1 VEEAAG
7 REPIDMATRYQLFID
22 GAWRDAAGGAT
33 MPAINPYDQSV
44 HAHVPVASEADVAEA
59 VAAARRAFDAV
70 WSKTTPG
77 ERARLLNKAADLLD
91 ADADRMALL
100 ETTDNGKVIRE
111 THSQM
116 GYAARIFRYYAGWAD
131 KMHGDVI
138 PLDQKDTLDL
148 AIKVPFG
155 VVACVTA
162 WNSPVAILTNTL
174 PAALAAGNCVILK
187 PSEHAS
193 TTTLEVAKL
202 CEKAGFPAGV
212 VQVVTGAGDVGAA
225 LTGHKGVD
233 KISFTGSA
241 AVGRLIAS
249 TAGANLKP
257 VTMELGG
264 KSPNIVFDDAD
275 FDRALVGALAG
286 IFGAT
291 GQTCIAGSRLLVQRG
306 IYDRMVEGLAARA
319 AQIRMGDPRLPET
332 EMGTAANEPQFNKI
346 LSFIAAAKG
355 DGARLVAGGSRA
367 EGPGLN
373 KGFFVQ
379 PTIFADVRNDM
390 KVAAEEIFGPVL
402 SIIPFADEDEAVSIA
417 NDTPYGLASG
427 IWSENINRC
436 LRMMRSVRSGVV
448 WVNTYRVAAPQ
459 APFGGMKESGFGRV
473 RGLAGI
479 EEFLQT
485 RNVFID
491 FSGDKRDPFS
501 MKF

>member
-1 VEEAAG
+1 ME
-7 REPIDMATRYQLFID
+7 TCKLYID
-22 GAWRDAAGGAT
+22 GKWRVSSSGET
-33 MPAINPYDQSV
+33 MPAVNPYNQEV
-44 HAHVPVASEADVAEA
+44 HALVSVATPSDVAEA
-59 VAAARRAFDAV
+59 VAAAGRAFATV

-77 ERARLLNKAADLLD
+77 ERAKLLGKVADLLD
-91 ADADRMALL
+91 ADADRMAML

-111 THSQM
+111 TGSQM

-131 KMHGDVI
+131 KMHGDVV
-138 PLDQKDTLDL
+138 PLDQKDTLDF
-148 AIKVPFG
+148 AIRVPYG

-174 PAALAAGNCVILK
+174 PAALAAGNCVICK

-193 TTTLEVAKL
+193 TTTLEIAKL
-202 CEKAGFPAGV
+202 CERAGFPAGV

-225 LTGHKGVD
+225 LTGSKGID
-233 KISFTGSA
+233 KISFTGSPG
-241 AVGRLIAS
+241 VGRMIAS

-257 VTMELGG
+257 VTLELGG

-319 AQIRMGDPRLPET
+319 AQIVMGDPRLPET

-346 LSFIAAAKG
+346 LSFIEAAKG
-355 DGARLVAGGSRA
+355 DGARLVAGGGRA
-367 EGPGLN
+367 EGPGLEQ
-373 KGFFVQ
+373 GFFIQ

-402 SIIPFADEDEAVSIA
+402 SIIPFSDEEEAVQIA

-427 IWSENINRC
+427 VWSENISRC
-436 LRMMRSVRSGVV
+436 MRMIRAIQSGVI

-459 APFGGMKESGFGRV
+459 APFGGMKQSGFGRV
-473 RGLAGI
+473 RGEAGI
-479 EEFLQT
+479 LEFTQT
-485 RNVFID
+485 KNVFID
-491 FSGDKRDPFS
+491 FSGDKRDPFA

>member
-1 VEEAAG
+1 V
-7 REPIDMATRYQLFID
+7 TTTYQLFID
-22 GAWRDAAGGAT
+22 GQWRPASDGAT
-33 MPAINPYDQSV
+33 MPAINPYDQDV
-44 HAHVPVASEADVAEA
+44 HALVPVATVGDVEDAIE
-59 VAAARRAFDAV
+59 AARRAFKTT

-77 ERARLLNKAADLLD
+77 ERARLLNKVADLID
-91 ADADRMALL
+91 ADADRLAVL

-111 THSQM
+111 THNQM
-116 GYAARIFRYYAGWAD
+116 GYAARIFRYYAAWAD
-131 KMHGDVI
+131 KLHGDVV

-148 AIKVPFG
+148 AIRVPFG

-193 TTTLEVAKL
+193 TTTLEIAKL

-225 LTGHKGVD
+225 LTGSKRID
-233 KISFTGSA
+233 KVSFTGSPG
-241 AVGRLIAS
+241 VGRLIAAA
-249 TAGANLKP
+249 AGANLKS

-275 FDRALVGALAG
+275 FDRALIGALAG

-306 IYDRMVEGLAARA
+306 VYDRMVEGLAKRA
-319 AQIRMGDPRLPET
+319 AMIRMGDPRLAET

-346 LSFIAAAKG
+346 LSFIEAAKG

-367 EGPGLN
+367 DGPGLE
-373 KGFFVQ
+373 KGFFIE
-379 PTIFADVRNDM
+379 PTIFADVKNDM

-402 SIIPFADEDEAVSIA
+402 SIIPFDEEEEAVQIA

-427 IWSENINRC
+427 VWSENIGRC
-436 LRMMRSVRSGVV
+436 MRLMRAIDSGVV

-473 RGLAGI
+473 RGEAGI
-479 EEFLQT
+479 QEFLQT
-485 RNVFID
+485 KNVFID

>member
-1 VEEAAG
+1 
-7 REPIDMATRYQLFID
+7 MATTYQLLID
-22 GAWRDAAGGAT
+22 GKWRDAEGGAT
-33 MPAINPYDQSV
+33 MPAINPYDQEV
-44 HAHVPVASEADVAEA
+44 HAHIPLASVGDVEEA
-59 VAAARRAFDAV
+59 VIAARRAYEAG
-70 WSKTTPG
+70 WRGTTPG
-77 ERARLLNKAADLLD
+77 ERARLLNKVADLLD
-91 ADADRMALL
+91 GDADRMALL

-111 THSQM
+111 TGSQM

-131 KMHGDVI
+131 KLHGDVV
-138 PLDQKDTLDL
+138 PLDQEDTLDF
-148 AIKVPFG
+148 AVRVPFG
-155 VVACVTA
+155 VIACVTA

-174 PAALAAGNCVILK
+174 PAALAAGNCVICK

-193 TTTLEVAKL
+193 ATTLEVARL
-202 CEKAGFPAGV
+202 CEKAGFPPGV

-225 LTGHKGVD
+225 LTGSTGID
-233 KISFTGSA
+233 KISFTGSPG
-241 AVGRLIAS
+241 VGRMIAS

-257 VTMELGG
+257 VCLELGG

-306 IYDRMVEGLAARA
+306 IYERMVAGLAARA
-319 AQIRMGDPRLPET
+319 ARIVMGDPRLPET

-346 LSFIAAAKG
+346 LSFIEAAKG
-355 DGARLVAGGSRA
+355 DGARLVAGGKRA
-367 EGPGLN
+367 EGLGLER
-373 KGFFVQ
+373 GFFVE

-402 SIIPFADEDEAVSIA
+402 SIIPFGDEEEAVQIA

-427 IWSENINRC
+427 VWSENISRC
-436 LRMMRSVRSGVV
+436 LRMMHAVQSGVV

-473 RGLAGI
+473 RGQAGI
-479 EEFLQT
+479 EEFTQT
-485 RNVFID
+485 KNVFID

>member
-1 VEEAAG
+1 MVE
-7 REPIDMATRYQLFID
+7 TYQLFID
-22 GAWRDAAGGAT
+22 GKWRPASDGAT
-33 MPAINPYDQSV
+33 MPAINPYNQDV
-44 HAHVPVASEADVAEA
+44 HAHVPVATVGDVEDAIG
-59 VAAARRAFDAV
+59 AARRAFDSV
-70 WSKTTPG
+70 WSRTTPG
-77 ERARLLNKAADLLD
+77 ERAKLLNKVADLLD
-91 ADADRMALL
+91 ADATRMALL

-111 THSQM
+111 TSSQM
-116 GYAARIFRYYAGWAD
+116 GYAARIFRYYAAWAD
-131 KMHGDVI
+131 KLHGDVI
-138 PLDQKDTLDL
+138 PLDQKDTLDF
-148 AIKVPFG
+148 AIRVPYG

-193 TTTLEVAKL
+193 TTTLEIAKL
-202 CEKAGFPAGV
+202 CEQAGFPAGV

-225 LTGHKGVD
+225 LTGSTQVD
-233 KISFTGSA
+233 KISFTGSPG
-241 AVGRLIAS
+241 VGRLIAAK
-249 TAGANLKP
+249 AGGNLKP

-319 AQIRMGDPRLPET
+319 KQIVMGDPRLPET

-346 LSFIAAAKG
+346 LSFITEAKG
-355 DGARLVAGGSRA
+355 DGAKLVAGGGRA
-367 EGPGLN
+367 DGPGLE
-373 KGFFVQ
+373 KGFFIE

-402 SIIPFADEDEAVSIA
+402 SIIPFSEEEETVQIA
-417 NDTPYGLASG
+417 NDTQYGLASG
-427 IWSENINRC
+427 VWSENISRC
-436 LRMMRSVRSGVV
+436 LRMTRAIQSGVV

-459 APFGGMKESGFGRV
+459 APFGGMKDSGFGRV
-473 RGLAGI
+473 RGEAGI
-479 EEFLQT
+479 LEFTQT
-485 RNVFID
+485 KNVFID

>member
-1 VEEAAG
+1 
-7 REPIDMATRYQLFID
+7 MQTYQLYID
-22 GAWRDAAGGAT
+22 GTWRDASDGAT
-33 MPAINPYDQSV
+33 MPAINPYNQDV
-44 HAHVPVASEADVAEA
+44 HAMVPVATASDVEDTI
-59 VAAARRAFDAV
+59 AAARRAFNTV

-77 ERARLLNKAADLLD
+77 ERAKLLNRAADLLD
-91 ADADRMALL
+91 ADAQRMAML

-111 THSQM
+111 TGTQM

-138 PLDQKDTLDL
+138 PLDQKDTLDF
-148 AIKVPFG
+148 AIRVPFG

-174 PAALAAGNCVILK
+174 PAALAAGNCVICK

-193 TTTLEVAKL
+193 TTTLEMAKI
-202 CEKAGFPAGV
+202 CERAGFPAGV
-212 VQVVTGAGDVGAA
+212 VQVVTGAGEVGAA
-225 LTGHKGVD
+225 LTSSTGVD

-241 AVGRLIAS
+241 GVGRKIAS
-249 TAGANLKP
+249 VAGGNLKP

-264 KSPNIVFDDAD
+264 KSPNIIFDDAD

-306 IYDRMVEGLAARA
+306 IYDRMVEGLAERA
-319 AQIRMGDPRLPET
+319 AKIVMGDPRLPET

-346 LSFIAAAKG
+346 LSFIDAAKG
-355 DGARLVAGGSRA
+355 DGARLVAGGGRA
-367 EGPGLN
+367 EGPGLD
-373 KGFFVQ
+373 KGWFVQ

-390 KVAAEEIFGPVL
+390 TVAAEEIFGPVL
-402 SIIPFADEDEAVSIA
+402 SIIPFVDEDEAVQIA

-427 IWSENINRC
+427 IWSENISRC
-436 LRMMRSVRSGVV
+436 LRMMRSVQSGVV

-459 APFGGMKESGFGRV
+459 APFGGVKESGFGRV
-473 RGLAGI
+473 RGEAGI
-479 EEFLQT
+479 LEFTQT
-485 RNVFID
+485 KNIFID
-491 FSGDKRDPFS
+491 FSGEKRDPFA

>member
-1 VEEAAG
+1 
-7 REPIDMATRYQLFID
+7 MAETYKLFI
-22 GAWRDAAGGAT
+22 GGSWRDAADGAT
-33 MPAINPYDQSV
+33 LPATNPYNQEV
-44 HAHVPVASEADVAEA
+44 HATIPVATAGDVDDA
-59 VAAARRAFDAV
+59 VVAARRAYETE

-77 ERARLLNKAADLLD
+77 ARAKLLNKVADLID

-111 THSQM
+111 TGNQM
-116 GYAARIFRYYAGWAD
+116 GYAARIFRYYAAWAD

-138 PLDQKDTLDL
+138 PLDQKDTLDF
-148 AIKVPFG
+148 AVREPYG
-155 VVACVTA
+155 VIGVITA
-162 WNSPVAILTNTL
+162 WNSPIAILTNSL

-193 TTTLEVAKL
+193 ATTLEIAKL
-202 CEKAGFPAGV
+202 VEKAGFPAGV
-212 VQVVTGAGDVGAA
+212 VNVVTGEAETGKA
-225 LTGHKGVD
+225 LVSNPGVD
-233 KISFTGSA
+233 KISFTGSP
-241 AVGRLIAS
+241 AVGRSIAS
-249 TAGANLKP
+249 TAGANLTP
-257 VTMELGG
+257 VTLELGG

-275 FDRALVGALAG
+275 FDRALIGALAG

-346 LSFIAAAKG
+346 LSFIEAAKS
-355 DGARLVAGGSRA
+355 DGARLAAGGGRA
-367 EGPGLN
+367 DGPGLE
-373 KGFFVQ
+373 KGFFIE

-402 SIIPFADEDEAVSIA
+402 SIIPFDEEEEAVRIA

-427 IWSENINRC
+427 VWSENISRC
-436 LRMMRSVRSGVV
+436 LRMMRAIKSGVV

-459 APFGGMKESGFGRV
+459 APFGGMKDSGFGRV
-473 RGLAGI
+473 RGEQGI
-479 EEFLQT
+479 LEFTQVK
-485 RNVFID
+485 NIFID

>member
-1 VEEAAG
+1 
-7 REPIDMATRYQLFID
+7 MTQKYQLFID
-22 GAWRDAAGGAT
+22 GKWRDASDGAT
-33 MPAINPYDQSV
+33 MPAVNPYNQEV
-44 HAHVPVASEADVAEA
+44 HGIVPVASVSDVEDAI
-59 VAAARRAFDAV
+59 AAARRAFDNV

-77 ERARLLNKAADLLD
+77 ERAKLLYKAADLLE

-111 THSQM
+111 THNQM
-116 GYAARIFRYYAGWAD
+116 GYAARIFRYYAAWAD
-131 KMHGDVI
+131 KTHGQVV

-148 AIKVPFG
+148 AIRVPYG
-155 VVACVTA
+155 VVATVTA

-193 TTTLEVAKL
+193 VTTLEVAKF

-212 VQVVTGAGDVGAA
+212 VQVVTGAGEVGAA
-225 LTGHKGVD
+225 LTSSKNVD
-233 KISFTGSA
+233 KISFTGSPG
-241 AVGRLIAS
+241 VGRRIAS
-249 TAGANLKP
+249 VAGENLKP

-264 KSPNIVFDDAD
+264 KSPNIVFDDCD
-275 FDRALVGALAG
+275 FDRALIGALAG

-306 IYDRMVEGLAARA
+306 VYDRMVDGLAKRA
-319 AQIRMGDPRLPET
+319 AMICMGDPRLPET

-346 LSFIAAAKG
+346 LSFIEAAKG
-355 DGARLVAGGSRA
+355 DGARLVAGGGRA
-367 EGPGLN
+367 DGPGLE
-373 KGFFVQ
+373 KGFFIQ
-379 PTIFADVRNDM
+379 PTIFADVHNDM

-402 SIIPFADEDEAVSIA
+402 SIIPFSDEEEAVQIA

-427 IWSENINRC
+427 VWSENISRC
-436 LRMMRSVRSGVV
+436 MRMMRAIKSGVV

-459 APFGGMKESGFGRV
+459 APFGGMKDSGFGRV
-473 RGLAGI
+473 RGEAGI
-479 EEFLQT
+479 LEFTQT
-485 RNVFID
+485 KNVFID
-491 FSGDKRDPFS
+491 FSGDRRDPFS

>member
-1 VEEAAG
+1 MTEK
-7 REPIDMATRYQLFID
+7 YQLFID
-22 GAWRDAAGGAT
+22 GKWRDASSGET
-33 MPAINPYDQSV
+33 MPAINPYDQDV
-44 HAHVPVASEADVAEA
+44 HAHIPVASTVDVEEA
-59 VAAARRAFDAV
+59 VTAARRAFAAN

-77 ERARLLNKAADLLD
+77 ERAALLNKVADLLD
-91 ADADRMALL
+91 ADSARMAML

-111 THSQM
+111 TSTQM

-131 KMHGDVI
+131 KMHGDVV

-148 AIKVPFG
+148 VIRVPFG

-193 TTTLEVAKL
+193 ATTIEVVKL
-202 CEKAGFPAGV
+202 CEQAGFPAGV
-212 VQVVTGAGDVGAA
+212 VQVVTGAGEVGAA
-225 LTGHKGVD
+225 LTASKGVD

-241 AVGRLIAS
+241 AVGRKIAS
-249 TAGANLKP
+249 VAGGNLKP

-264 KSPNIVFDDAD
+264 KSPNIIFDDAD

-306 IYDRMVEGLAARA
+306 IYDRMVEGLADRA
-319 AQIRMGDPRLPET
+319 ARIVMGDPRLPET
-332 EMGTAANEPQFNKI
+332 EMGTAANEPQFTKI
-346 LSFIAAAKG
+346 LSFIEAAKG
-355 DGARLVAGGSRA
+355 DGARLVAGGGRA
-367 EGPGLN
+367 EGPGLD
-373 KGFFVQ
+373 KGWFIQ

-402 SIIPFADEDEAVSIA
+402 SIIPFSDEEEAVQIA

-427 IWSENINRC
+427 IWSENISRC
-436 LRMMRSVRSGVV
+436 LRMMRAIQSGVV

-459 APFGGMKESGFGRV
+459 APFGGMKDSGFGRV
-473 RGLAGI
+473 RGEAGI
-479 EEFLQT
+479 LEFTQS
-485 RNVFID
+485 RNIFID
-491 FSGDKRDPFS
+491 FSGDKRDPFA

>member
-1 VEEAAG
+1 MTE
-7 REPIDMATRYQLFID
+7 TYKLLID
-22 GAWRDAAGGAT
+22 GVWRDASNGAT
-33 MPAINPYDQSV
+33 MPAINPYNQEV
-44 HAHVPVASEADVAEA
+44 HAHVPVATVGDVEEA
-59 VAAARRAFDAV
+59 VAAARRAYDKT

-77 ERARLLNKAADLLD
+77 ERARLLNKVADLLD
-91 ADADRMALL
+91 GDADRMAIL

-111 THSQM
+111 THNQM

-131 KMHGDVI
+131 KMHGDVV

-148 AIKVPFG
+148 AIRVPFG

-193 TTTLEVAKL
+193 TTTLEVAKM

-212 VQVVTGAGDVGAA
+212 VQVVTGAGEIGAA
-225 LTGHKGVD
+225 LTGSKGID
-233 KISFTGSA
+233 KVSFTGSTG
-241 AVGRLIAS
+241 VGRMIAQA
-249 TAGANLKP
+249 AGANLKP

-275 FDRALVGALAG
+275 FDRALIGALAG

-319 AQIRMGDPRLPET
+319 VQITMGDPRLPET

-346 LSFIAAAKG
+346 LSFIDAAKG
-355 DGARLVAGGSRA
+355 DGARLVAGGGRA
-367 EGPGLN
+367 DAPGLE
-373 KGFFVQ
+373 KGFFIQ

-402 SIIPFADEDEAVSIA
+402 SIIPFGEEEEAVAIA
-417 NDTPYGLASG
+417 NATPYGLASG
-427 IWSENINRC
+427 IWSENISRC
-436 LRMMRSVRSGVV
+436 LRMMRSINSGVV

-473 RGLAGI
+473 RGEAGI
-479 EEFLQT
+479 LEFTQT
-485 RNVFID
+485 KNVFID

>member
-1 VEEAAG
+1 
-7 REPIDMATRYQLFID
+7 MTQKYQLFID
-22 GAWRDAAGGAT
+22 GKWRDASDGAT
-33 MPAINPYDQSV
+33 MPAINPYNQEV
-44 HAHVPVASEADVAEA
+44 HGIVA
-59 VAAARRAFDAV
+59 VATLGDVEESITAARRAFDNV
-70 WSKTTPG
+70 WSKTIPG
-77 ERARLLNKAADLLD
+77 ERAKLLNKVADLLD

-116 GYAARIFRYYAGWAD
+116 GYAARIFRYYAAWAD
-131 KMHGDVI
+131 KMHGQVI
-138 PLDQKDTLDL
+138 PLDQKDTFDF
-148 AIKVPFG
+148 AIHVPYG
-155 VVACVTA
+155 VVATVTA

-193 TTTLEVAKL
+193 ATTLEVAKM
-202 CEKAGFPAGV
+202 CEKAGFPPGV
-212 VQVVTGAGDVGAA
+212 VQVLTGAGDVGAA
-225 LTGHKGVD
+225 LTSSGHVD
-233 KISFTGSA
+233 KISFTGSPG
-241 AVGRLIAS
+241 VGRIIAS
-249 TAGANLKP
+249 VAGANLKP

-264 KSPNIVFDDAD
+264 KSPNIVFNDCD

-306 IYDRMVEGLAARA
+306 IYDRMVEGLAQRA
-319 AQIRMGDPRLPET
+319 AMIRMGDPRLAET

-346 LSFIAAAKG
+346 LSFIEAAKT
-355 DGARLVAGGSRA
+355 DGARLVAGGGRA
-367 EGPGLN
+367 EGPGLE
-373 KGFFVQ
+373 KGFFIQ
-379 PTIFADVRNDM
+379 PTIFADVRNEM

-402 SIIPFADEDEAVSIA
+402 SIIPFDEEEEAVLIA

-427 IWSENINRC
+427 VWSENIGRC
-436 LRMMRSVRSGVV
+436 MRMMRAINAGVV

-459 APFGGMKESGFGRV
+459 APFGGMKNSGFGRV
-473 RGLAGI
+473 RGEAGI
-479 EEFLQT
+479 REFTQT
-485 RNVFID
+485 KNVFID

>member
-1 VEEAAG
+1 V
-7 REPIDMATRYQLFID
+7 TQKYQLFIN
-22 GAWRDAAGGAT
+22 GKWRDASDGAT
-33 MPAINPYDQSV
+33 MPAINPYNQEV
-44 HAHVPVASEADVAEA
+44 HGIVA
-59 VAAARRAFDAV
+59 VATVGDVEDAITAARSAFDNI

-77 ERARLLNKAADLLD
+77 ERAKLLNKVAGLLD

-111 THSQM
+111 THNQM
-116 GYAARIFRYYAGWAD
+116 GYAARIFRYYAAWAD
-131 KMHGDVI
+131 KMHGQVI
-138 PLDQKDTLDL
+138 PLDQKDTFDF
-148 AIKVPFG
+148 AINVPYG
-155 VVACVTA
+155 VVATVTA

-193 TTTLEVAKL
+193 VTTLEVARM

-225 LTGHKGVD
+225 LISSRHVD
-233 KISFTGSA
+233 KISFTGSPG
-241 AVGRLIAS
+241 VGRIIAS
-249 TAGANLKP
+249 VAGANLKP

-264 KSPNIVFDDAD
+264 KSPNIVFNDCD
-275 FDRALVGALAG
+275 FDRALIGALAG

-306 IYDRMVEGLAARA
+306 IYNRMVEGLAQRA
-319 AQIRMGDPRLPET
+319 AMIRMGDPRLPET

-346 LSFIAAAKG
+346 LSFIEAAKT
-355 DGARLVAGGSRA
+355 DGARLVAGGGRA
-367 EGPGLN
+367 EGPGLE
-373 KGFFVQ
+373 KGFFIQ
-379 PTIFADVRNDM
+379 PTIFADVRNEM

-402 SIIPFADEDEAVSIA
+402 SIIPFDEEEEAVLIA
-417 NDTPYGLASG
+417 NDTSYGLASG
-427 IWSENINRC
+427 VWSENIGRC
-436 LRMMRSVRSGVV
+436 MRMMRAINAGVV

-459 APFGGMKESGFGRV
+459 APFGGMKDSGFGRV
-473 RGLAGI
+473 RGEAGI
-479 EEFLQT
+479 REFTQT
-485 RNVFID
+485 KNVFID